1 MKVGREILIEEVGRI
16 QPPTGRRRVA
26 AQAGR
31 TPSEKSYLPR
41 RGV

>member
-16 QPPTGRRRVA
+16 QPPTGRRVA